1 MIPVMIVEDEFL
13 VRVGLRSMIRW
24 EEHGFTVVADAPSGE
39 KGLAVFQEK
48 RPYLILT
55 DIRMSPMDGLEMMR
69 RIREIDPDAKFIIIS
84 AYSEFEYA
92 QQAIRYGVELYL
104 NKSCFTS
111 EELTPVLDRL
121 AAQYNRPANLARS
134 APDASLEL
142 PGPDDPALLRRF
154 LGETGIL
161 TAPKAVIA
169 CRGDRS
175 ADRTVEPMLLITLAR
190 EVMAK
195 APFFS
200 RVFLKENF
208 VVLLTARAEPEKI
221 DAQLERLVSTVE
233 GYCATP
239 LYAGISACF
248 TQPDYLHQALSDAC
262 KACNGFLFDKSMRL
276 RFYQRE
282 APDPDLDKRIRF
294 LLDELQ
300 ARISAADRQGV
311 DELVRKA
318 IGSATSYRSLER
330 IMFQII
336 MSLEKFDHSILVS
349 AAFKEAMSD
358 DIQEICR
365 ALSLRAQ
372 ALCGQRPNLPERDCV
387 DEILK
392 YVEDHLREEISLG
405 KLAEM
410 CHFSPN
416 YLGQLFYQ
424 KTGIYLNAYVTNL
437 RIHKAT
443 ELLLKTDLSVCEVGQ
458 TVGIDDPH
466 YFSKLFKNR
475 MGVSPNKYKGIWYE

>member
-13 VRVGLRSMIRW
+13 VRVGLRSMIEW
-24 EEHGFTVVADAPSGE
+24 EAHGFTVVADAPSGE
-39 KGLAVFQEK
+39 KGLQLFQEK

-69 RIREIDPDAKFIIIS
+69 RIREIDPDVKFIVIS

-92 QQAIRYGVELYL
+92 QKAIRCGVELYL

-121 AAQYNRPANLARS
+121 AARYNRSANPARP

-142 PGPDDPALLRRF
+142 PGPDDPAQVRHL
-154 LGETGIL
+154 LGEAGIL
-161 TAPKAVIA
+161 TAPKVVIA

-175 ADRTVEPMLLITLAR
+175 ASRAVDPALLVTLAR
-190 EVMAK
+190 EAMAK
-195 APFFS
+195 VPFFS
-200 RVFLKENF
+200 RVFLQDGF
-208 VVLLTARAEPEKI
+208 VVLLAARAEPEKI
-221 DAQLERLVSTVE
+221 DTLPELLISTVE
-233 GYCATP
+233 SYCGTP
-239 LYAGISACF
+239 FYAGISACF

-262 KACNGFLFDKSMRL
+262 KACNGFLLDKSVRL
-276 RFYQRE
+276 RYYQRE
-282 APDPDLDKRIRF
+282 APNPDLDKHIRF

-300 ARISAADRQGV
+300 VRVYAADRQSV
-311 DELVRKA
+311 DELVHKA

-349 AAFKEAMSD
+349 AAFKEAMCD
-358 DIQEICR
+358 DIEEICR
-365 ALSLRAQ
+365 TLSGWAQ
-372 ALCGQRPNLPERDCV
+372 ALCGLKPNQPERDCV
-387 DEILK
+387 DEILR
-392 YVEDHLREEISLG
+392 YVEDHLQEEISLG
-405 KLAEM
+405 RLAEM
-410 CHFSPN
+410 FHFSPN

-424 KTGIYLNAYVTNL
+424 KTGVYLNAYVTNL
-437 RIHKAT
+437 RVHKAA
-443 ELLLKTDLSVCEVGQ
+443 ELLLKTDLPVGDVAQ
-458 TVGIDDPH
+458 AVGIDDPH

-475 MGVSPNKYKGIWYE
+475 MGVSPNKYKGTWYR